1 MKKQIDLNSDLGES
15 FGQWQMGN
23 DGAILPVVSSA
34 NVACGFHAGSPEGI
48 LKTLK
53 AAKENGVAVGAHVG
67 YPDLVGFGR
76 RNMDISSSELTADV
90 IYQIGALKGLA
101 AAAGTDVLY
110 VKPHGALYNTIAH
123 DKRQATAVIDAI
135 KAIDS
140 KLILVALAGSPLIGW
155 AQESGLNVVAEAFA
169 DRAYNSD
176 GTLVSRK
183 QAGSVLHDPKIVAER
198 MLQLVQEGGVVSI
211 DGQFTPIDAGSIC
224 VHGDSPGALE
234 MAQQVR
240 LILEKQG
247 IEIYGFAHKGERE

>member
-23 DGAILPVVSSA
+23 DQAILPIVSSA
-34 NVACGFHAGSPEGI
+34 NIACGFHAGSPDGI
-48 LKTLK
+48 LKTLR

-76 RNMDISSSELTADV
+76 RNMDIASNELMADV

-101 AAAGTDVLY
+101 AAARTDVLY

-123 DKRQATAVIDAI
+123 DKRQAMAVIDAI
-135 KAIDS
+135 SAIDNQ
-140 KLILVALAGSPLIGW
+140 LILVALAGSPLINW
-155 AQESGLNVVAEAFA
+155 ARECGLTVVAEAFA

-176 GTLVSRK
+176 GTLVSR
-183 QAGSVLHDPKIVAER
+183 QLAGSVLHDPELVAKR
-198 MLQLVQEGGVVSI
+198 MLMLVKDGGVMSI
-211 DGQFTPIDAGSIC
+211 DGKFTAIEADSIC

-240 LILEKQG
+240 IAFEQQG
-247 IEIYGFAHKGERE
+247 IEIYGFAHKEDHQ

>member
-23 DGAILPVVSSA
+23 DKAILPVVSSA
-34 NVACGFHAGSPEGI
+34 NIACGFHAGSPEGI

-76 RNMDISSSELTADV
+76 RNMDIASSELTADV

-101 AAAGTDVLY
+101 TAAGTEVLY

-123 DKRQATAVIDAI
+123 DKRQATAVIEAI

-140 KLILVALAGSPLIGW
+140 KLILVALAGAPLINW
-155 AQESGLNVVAEAFA
+155 AQESGLKVVAEAFA

-176 GTLVSRK
+176 GTLVSR
-183 QAGSVLHDPKIVAER
+183 QLAGSVLHDAKKVAER
-198 MLQLVQEGGVVSI
+198 MLQLVQDGGVLSI
-211 DGQFTPIDAGSIC
+211 DGKFTPIDAGSIC

-240 LILEKQG
+240 LVLEQQG